1 MRMLGQYLYGQL
13 GSPQKANGEGGAPEI
28 PSLLTEEGEIL
39 LTEEG
44 EIIEL
49 E

>member
-1 MRMLGQYLYGQL
+1 MRLLGQNFYQQL
-13 GSPQKANGEGGAPEI
+13 GYPQKANGEGGAPEI
-28 PSLLTEEGEIL
+28 PSLISEEGETL